1 MGRDLL
7 RDLGMGLEM
16 GLEMEMD
23 LVELVDLTVEVV
35 DLVEAVG

>member
-7 RDLGMGLEM
+7 RDLGM